1 VQSSQWQLSVV
12 HYSRKLS
19 ALNCTV
25 WEHHADHDR
34 DDNGNHNG
42 DHDSHDV
49 FAHCHTNSDPY
60 GRTIGRPNRF
70 PFGRAECRTD
80 IVSRSPSYCV
90 TQCRSVGKPNRGAHS
105 NAECIS
111 NRDTQQCTKR
121 IAKRSSNGLSI
132 CCSER
137 CTNGGAN
144 IDANFTYW
152 GTKCKSDNVPCGV
165 SDCNANG
172 KPKLSSYQCTDCCA
186 KRGADCR
193 AVVVT
198 DCIAHRGAECS
209 TVLSTDGD
217 TNSCSQRNSNSF
229 TDGPNC
235 FANCNAICR
244 THCCSD
250 GHTVRS

>member
-1 VQSSQWQLSVV
+1 
-12 HYSRKLS
+12 
-19 ALNCTV
+19 V

-80 IVSRSPSYCV
+80 IVSRSRSYCV

-121 IAKRSSNGLSI
+121 IAKRSTNGLSI

-152 GTKCKSDNVPCGV
+152 GTKCKSDNVPCG
-165 SDCNANG
+165 
-172 KPKLSSYQCTDCCA
+172 
-186 KRGADCR
+186 
-193 AVVVT
+193 VT

-250 GHTVRS
+250 GHTVRCQSVHHFALFPWRPVH

>member
-1 VQSSQWQLSVV
+1 
-12 HYSRKLS
+12 
-19 ALNCTV
+19 V
-25 WEHHADHDR
+25 WKHHADHDR

-70 PFGRAECRTD
+70 PFGRAECRTN
-80 IVSRSPSYCV
+80 IVSYSHTHCV
-90 TQCRSVGKPNRGAHS
+90 TKRRSVGEPNRGAHS

-165 SDCNANG
+165 SDC
-172 KPKLSSYQCTDCCA
+172 
-186 KRGADCR
+186 
-193 AVVVT
+193 
-198 DCIAHRGAECS
+198 IAHRSAECS

-229 TDGPNC
+229 TDGTNC
-235 FANCNAICR
+235 FANRNAICR
-244 THCCSD
+244 THCCTH
-250 GHTVRS
+250 GHTLRCQSVHHFALFPWRPVH